1 MCGMKAAGERGLTA
15 TRLVEARKR
24 AGFTN
29 QKLAAAH
36 VREQTGVIGLTDSQ
50 WASYESGDPRRPFQ
64 QKHRDAIESVFG
76 PLGDDAE
83 PPTNTAPEM
92 FDLLAAM
99 AQQTTVVTA
108 LIEELRAERQERAS
122 MADTVSELRAEIR
135 ALAAGLAEALKG
147 SGGGAGPAQEPS
159 QGGQGGPPPAG
170 KKTPSHSPVTDR

>member
-108 LIEELRAERQERAS
+108 LIEELRAERKERS
-122 MADTVSELRAEIR
+122 DLVEVVNELKAQLREIV
-135 ALAAGLAEALKG
+135 AGLRE
-147 SGGGAGPAQEPS
+147 GGGGDDPPQAPT
-159 QGGQGGPPPAG
+159 QGGPGARPEGGNKPRSHAPAG
-170 KKTPSHSPVTDR
+170 NG